1 MLFVG
6 MGHVYGQASDS
17 SCNSERID
25 LYPIAERDLQGTIE
39 CNVST
44 FLVALDNDIPTI
56 TFRSVPD
63 NLIEEYRTRRRHY
76 NALLIPNPDRSGYQ
90 IRGLHLISKND
101 NIDRLPQLVLN
112 FDLDGK
118 IVGAEVSTLA
128 DRERDRVALRAEL
141 VDAQEREVLR
151 RIERLE
157 RAYNQP
163 TASIARDSLIVALD
177 DAAIVFTL
185 LQNGEDLARSRGAAK
200 YAQNVQSL
208 INRWKGLEVTYE
220 LINIYRALEENDGKG
235 NDSKFHVTLVQHWH
249 FPQPGYADTD
259 YIAIEVDLDEPAI
272 EQRRGGRDTYV
283 FTTTPPDVDI
293 ETIDEIESPLKTNFN
308 SRNTA
313 LQYHYV
319 WVNDPWFKRDYKAAV
334 PAQDRQRLVEDSLYL
349 NLEHV
354 DARVKVNVLR
364 EDGGDVSG
372 TQLSVFGAPVSGFQ
386 SGDSVNV
393 RADDLI
399 GTVPGY
405 DGTSYPGLT
414 RDAKFYATLENY
426 EPADITKTLSNPHGE
441 YVDIVLERKKG
452 LLEISSMPPEVSQYT
467 IDLDAPQMITT
478 GSTPATT
485 ELEVTGDRNPYVVT
499 VRNEE
504 RHADTAP
511 HQSLSE
517 QNAIVYFPHREG
529 VVIREGETS
538 RVQAELT
545 PLHLHHQTDK
555 GRLDTGELDWTEE
568 ELTVRYNIVDH
579 DEKNRKYN
587 VSFEIQQGEQTL
599 YSVPASE
606 VVCANTTGSESAACL
621 GKRLRPGEKAFNWS
635 YANAALTQLP
645 GYDASLPL
653 TPTLTLKKK
662 PLSCGWPCIMVLPVA
677 AGVASAFIWPR
688 TGSGGDDNSF
698 VPPPRPS
705 ENQNR

>member
-1 MLFVG
+1 MLFIG
-6 MGHVYGQASDS
+6 AGSSFGQTSGS
-17 SCNSERID
+17 PCTSERID
-25 LYPIAERDLQGTIE
+25 LYPIAERDLQATIE
-39 CNVST
+39 CNVTT
-44 FLVALDNDIPTI
+44 FLAALDNDIPTI

-63 NLIEEYRTRRRHY
+63 NLIEEYRTRRKQY
-76 NALLIPNPDRSGYQ
+76 NALLIPSEDRTGYQ

-112 FDLDGK
+112 FDLEGK
-118 IVGAEVSTLA
+118 ITGAEVVTSA
-128 DRERDRVALRAEL
+128 DREARRVALRNEMIN
-141 VDAQEREVLR
+141 DQEREVLR

-163 TASIARDSLIVALD
+163 SARLVRDSLIVALD
-177 DAAIVFTL
+177 NADIVFTL
-185 LQNGEDLARSRGAAK
+185 LKNGQDLARSRGANT
-200 YAQNVQSL
+200 YAQNVMNL

-220 LINIYRALEENDGKG
+220 LINIYRALEEDSGAG
-235 NDSKFHVTLVQHWH
+235 NNSKFHVTLAQHWH
-249 FPQPGYADTD
+249 FLEPGYADTD
-259 YIAIEVDLDEPAI
+259 YIAIEVDLNKPAI
-272 EQRRGGRDTYV
+272 EQRRGGRDSYV
-283 FTTTPPDVDI
+283 FTTTPPGVDI
-293 ETIDEIESPLKTNFN
+293 ETIDEIESPLKTIFH

-319 WVNDPWFKRDYKAAV
+319 WVNDPWFERAYKAAV
-334 PAQDRQRLVEDSLYL
+334 PDERLQSLVEDSLYL

-354 DARVKVNVLR
+354 DAQVKVNVRR

-372 TQLSVFGAPVSGFQ
+372 TQLAVFGIPVSGFQ

-393 RADDLI
+393 RATDLI
-399 GTVPGY
+399 GTVQGY
-405 DGTSYPGLT
+405 DGTFYPGRT
-414 RDAKFYATLENY
+414 RDAEFYATLEYY

-467 IDLDAPQMITT
+467 IDLDAPQVITT

-485 ELEVTGDRNPYVVT
+485 ELEVTGNRRPYVVT

-504 RHADTAP
+504 RHSDTAM
-511 HQSLSE
+511 HQSISE
-517 QNAIVYFPHREG
+517 QNAIVYFPHREA
-529 VVIREGETS
+529 VVIREGETA
-538 RVQAELT
+538 RIKAELT
-545 PLHLHHQTDK
+545 PLHLHHQTNK

-606 VVCANTTGSESAACL
+606 VVCANANDSESAACL
-621 GKRLRPGEKAFNWS
+621 GKRLRPGEKVFSWS
-635 YANAALTQLP
+635 YADAALTQLP

>member
-1 MLFVG
+1 MLFIGVG
-6 MGHVYGQASDS
+6 SSFGQASS
-17 SCNSERID
+17 SCTSERID
-25 LYPIAERDLQGTIE
+25 LYPIAERDLQETIE
-39 CNVST
+39 CNVTT
-44 FLVALDNDIPTI
+44 FLAALDNDIPTI

-63 NLIEEYRTRRRHY
+63 NLIEEYRTRRRQY
-76 NALLIPNPDRSGYQ
+76 NALLIPSPDRTGYQ

-112 FDLDGK
+112 FDLEGD

-128 DRERDRVALRAEL
+128 DRERDRVALRAGL
-141 VDAQEREVLR
+141 VDTQEREVLR

-163 TASIARDSLIVALD
+163 TASIARDSLTVALD

-185 LQNGEDLARSRGAAK
+185 LKNGQDLARSRGAAT
-200 YAQNVQSL
+200 YARNVESL

-259 YIAIEVDLDEPAI
+259 YIAIEVDLDRPAI

-283 FTTTPPDVDI
+283 FTTTPPGVDI
-293 ETIDEIESPLKTNFN
+293 ETIDEIESPLKTIHN

-319 WVNDPWFKRDYKAAV
+319 WVNDPWFERAYKAAV
-334 PAQDRQRLVEDSLYL
+334 PDKQLQRLVEDSLYL
-349 NLEHV
+349 DLEHV
-354 DARVKVNVLR
+354 DARVKVNIRR

-372 TQLSVFGAPVSGFQ
+372 TQLSVFGTPVSGFQ

-393 RADDLI
+393 RAVDLI
-399 GTVPGY
+399 STVQGY
-405 DGTSYPGLT
+405 DGTFYPGLT
-414 RDAKFYATLENY
+414 RDAKFYASLENY

-485 ELEVTGDRNPYVVT
+485 ELEVTGNRNPYVVT

-511 HQSLSE
+511 HQNLSE
-517 QNAIVYFPHREG
+517 QNAIVYFPYREG
-529 VVIREGETS
+529 VVITEET
-538 RVQAELT
+538 RHVEAELT
-545 PLHLHHQTDK
+545 PLHLHHDTDK
-555 GRLDTGELDWTEE
+555 GRLDAGELDWTEE

-606 VVCANTTGSESAACL
+606 VVCTNATDAKNTGCL
-621 GKRLRPGEKAFNWS
+621 GKRLRPGEKVFSWS

-662 PLSCGWPCIMVLPVA
+662 TLSCGWPCIMVLPVA